1 MIITIS
7 FRRNFRKKIAQR
19 MFKYAD
25 KKTSPMRG
33 LNVLKFIYS
42 EASQHY
48 FQLIFYFDYS
58 LNKSKKLIQK
68 ILLHKE

>member
-1 MIITIS
+1 
-7 FRRNFRKKIAQR
+7 

-25 KKTSPMRG
+25 KKTSPIRG

-42 EASQHY
+42 EASQHS

-68 ILLHKE
+68 IPQHKV